1 MEPNL
6 QSALE
11 EQTKIL
17 RALSARLAA
26 QEERWRSWESKV
38 AHHSA
43 SIHDLEVAVAI
54 VPSAALRP
62 ERDAQVAATR
72 ECMAVVA
79 DDWGGLF
86 GTGDGCIMADNWG
99 GLFEYPAHFQEE
111 QDIYNCIPINDGT
124 RFTEEDD
131 DNHPATL
138 EPLLT
143 VTTTAAEV
151 DSIANTDDVEADS
164 LASAST
170 VGVATSQAAEMQ
182 LHVGWARW
190 LEGQADYLR
199 HDRMLCSNLDSL
211 TSSNHP
217 LLQDAS
223 ATNNSPT
230 QYSTECFSHD
240 IVLLRT
246 ISAAPTSEDR
256 ALQQR
261 RHECLVT
268 RPEWRRIGGRNYI
281 MLEHHPNRMFDACD
295 RFWHCVFALCDF
307 GSVQGLQRKL
317 ERLCLAG
324 SAPDLEVLAVL
335 SSLRAR
341 SLSDQR
347 AANHTRTSMRSISTT
362 ATPFRLCSAQS
373 GYIASGTSTGTTCS
387 TRSQSWISSKF
398 EHFSIP
404 TPNQKVFNLSS
415 DVLNKRDPWVGTF
428 DHIFTEL
435 GQPQSLEAVRLPCHL
450 RHQLPDCSQ
459 LEFTD
464 EVFAAQEVFEELSL
478 SSPATWVNIGKLLAS
493 LCWKIPWPPPHIQ
506 VGLGCGSETLR
517 SIPWLSPTIAS
528 TNEERIFIISEDGK
542 VDDVV
547 DRTMDEQIATAVFVP
562 ACIEASL
569 NDGMNAGKTR
579 EAFADHQYSDYDS
592 RLKDKDQKILF
603 EDEIDLS
610 LFNCKFDSCATDS
623 PVIDVVYTALKEAEL
638 RSTDLWPY
646 WKVDCLCK
654 IIPRQ
659 LLAEKAMML
668 IRNTV
673 GKLIMKHK
681 EIQVETEQIVGEDYV
696 NEGDSSILRF
706 LLANVSP
713 KIEEPKIPYTLQAIG
728 GNVIAV
734 YGLFVQ
740 LMTNG
745 QFTCFAQYQQIFT
758 QLANCGG
765 SARVLRVD
773 RVFRAE
779 IYNISMPLS
788 DLVCL
793 AAKMKVK
800 EHNLRSFGTF
810 LEINTWKATK
820 TKGLELLEYMGME
833 RLEFIVEQPDMAC
846 DSREH
851 SRNCLSVFLCDPGST
866 KRFSSAWGQAET

>member
-17 RALSARLAA
+17 RVLSARLAA
-26 QEERWRSWESKV
+26 QEARWRGWESTV

-43 SIHDLEVAVAI
+43 SIHDLEVAVTT
-54 VPSAALRP
+54 VPSTTLRA
-62 ERDAQVAATR
+62 ERDAQVAATH
-72 ECMAVVA
+72 ECLAVVA

-86 GTGDGCIMADNWG
+86 GTGDDCIIADNWG

-111 QDIYNCIPINDGT
+111 QDIDNSIPINDGT
-124 RFTEEDD
+124 VFTEEDD
-131 DNHPATL
+131 GNHPATL

-151 DSIANTDDVEADS
+151 DSIANTNDVEADS

-190 LEGQADYLR
+190 LEGHADYLR
-199 HDRMLCSNLDSL
+199 HDRMLRSNIDSL
-211 TSSNHP
+211 TPSNHP

-230 QYSTECFSHD
+230 QYSIECFSHG
-240 IVLLRT
+240 IILFRT

-256 ALQQR
+256 ALQR
-261 RHECLVT
+261 RCLECLVA

-281 MLEHHPNRMFDACD
+281 MLEHHPNRMFDARD

-307 GSVQGLQRKL
+307 SSVQSVQRKL

-335 SSLRAR
+335 PCLRAR

-362 ATPFRLCSAQS
+362 ATPFGLCYARS
-373 GYIASGTSTGTTCS
+373 GYIASGTSTGMT
-387 TRSQSWISSKF
+387 TRSQRWISSEF
-398 EHFSIP
+398 EHSSIP
-404 TPNQKVFNLSS
+404 TPNQVFNLSS
-415 DVLNKRDPWVGTF
+415 DVFNKRDVWAGTF

-435 GQPQSLEAVRLPCHL
+435 GQLQSLEAVRLPCHL

-506 VGLGCGSETLR
+506 VGLEYGSEALR
-517 SIPWLSPTIAS
+517 SIPRLSPTIAS
-528 TNEERIFIISEDGK
+528 TNEERIFIISEDDK

-547 DRTMDEQIATAVFVP
+547 DRTMDEQIAAAVFVP

-579 EAFADHQYSDYDS
+579 ETFADHQYSDYDS

-610 LFNCKFDSCATDS
+610 SFNCKFDSCATDS
-623 PVIDVVYTALKEAEL
+623 PVIDAVYTALKEAEL

-673 GKLIMKHK
+673 DKLKFVK
-681 EIQVETEQIVGEDYV
+681 LEDDV
-696 NEGDSSILRF
+696 Q
-706 LLANVSP
+706 AC
-713 KIEEPKIPYTLQAIG
+713 TL
-728 GNVIAV
+728 VIDLSKTVA
-734 YGLFVQ
+734 
-740 LMTNG
+740 
-745 QFTCFAQYQQIFT
+745 T
-758 QLANCGG
+758 Q
-765 SARVLRVD
+765 RVA
-773 RVFRAE
+773 FG
-779 IYNISMPLS
+779 IK
-788 DLVCL
+788 LVL
-793 AAKMKVK
+793 VL
-800 EHNLRSFGTF
+800 H
-810 LEINTWKATK
+810 
-820 TKGLELLEYMGME
+820 ELLLQDHRSLATSMFG
-833 RLEFIVEQPDMAC
+833 
-846 DSREH
+846 SRAKH
-851 SRNCLSVFLCDPGST
+851 CQIGHHMRPV
-866 KRFSSAWGQAET
+866 QQ